1 MAKKS
6 SPKFSYDF
14 PLTVTFALLSAFVF
28 ILDILAFK
36 GRLFS
41 LLVCHGSKASDVAF
55 NFKSPADYA
64 GLVFHA
70 FVNRDFSMLFTNLLV
85 IILLG
90 QTLEERYGSL
100 MLAVMMCISVLV
112 SGVLTACISTVPL
125 VGGGSLIFMMT
136 VLVSLTELTKK
147 RIPFSCL
154 LVFLLFLCLSFYRNS
169 EGYKGIE
176 LLQKNVGVLV
186 ELIGG
191 LCGSIFGFLVL
202 PKKKPVKKAEKTIV
216 AIDDDDLPAK
226 KESWSAND
234 ETVIGSIDL

>member
-6 SPKFSYDF
+6 SPKFNYDF
-14 PLTVTFALLSAFVF
+14 PLTVTFALLSVFVF
-28 ILDILAFK
+28 VLDLLAFK

-41 LLVCHGSKASDVAF
+41 VFICHGSKAADVAF
-55 NFKSPADYA
+55 NFKSPVDYA
-64 GLVFHA
+64 GLIFHA
-70 FVNRDFSMLFTNLLV
+70 FVNRDLNMLFTNLLV

-90 QTLEERYGSL
+90 QTLEERYGSV
-100 MLAVMMCISVLV
+100 MLALMMCISVLV

-125 VGGGSLIFMMT
+125 VGAGSLIFMMA

-147 RIPFSCL
+147 KIPVSCL
-154 LVFLLFLCLSFYRNS
+154 LVFILFLCLSFYRTS
-169 EGYKGIE
+169 GGYKGIE

-216 AIDDDDLPAK
+216 AVEDDEPPLK
-226 KESWSAND
+226 KNWSKSD
-234 ETVIGSIDL
+234 ETVIGSINL